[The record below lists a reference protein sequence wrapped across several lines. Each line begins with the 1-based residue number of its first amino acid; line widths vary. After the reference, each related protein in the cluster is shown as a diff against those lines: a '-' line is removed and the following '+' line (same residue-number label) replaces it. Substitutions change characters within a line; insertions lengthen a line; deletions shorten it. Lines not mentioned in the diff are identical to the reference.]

1 MPSALH
7 LALQRFYA
15 GDDGSVEVE
24 MDGFYADAL
33 RDGVIYEIQTGSITA
48 IRDKLH
54 RLGKEHPVVLV
65 HPIVR
70 YKWIAKFAPETGEE
84 ASYRRSPKQAQLCE
98 AFNQLVYAT
107 RLIARKRISLEL
119 IVVAACENWLDD
131 GNGSWRR
138 KGQSIIGHELL
149 AILERHRF
157 EEPADLARLLPEGL
171 PEQFT
176 VPEICRCGRIRQR
189 LAGKMAYT
197 LREVGAIEYGGKRG
211 NAYLYER
218 AKEQP

>member
-7 LALQRFYA
+7 EALQRFYA
-15 GDDGSVEVE
+15 GDDGRVEVE
-24 MDGFYADAL
+24 MDGFYADAI
-33 RDGVIYEIQTGSITA
+33 RDGVIYEIQTGSFTA

-54 RLGKEHPVVLV
+54 ALANEHPVVLV
-65 HPIVR
+65 HPIAR
-70 YKWIAKFAPETGEE
+70 FKWIAKFDGETGEE
-84 ASYRRSPKQAQLCE
+84 TSYRRSPKRSQLCE
-98 AFNQLVYAT
+98 VFNELVYAT
-107 RLIARKRISLEL
+107 RLLSRENITLEL
-119 IVVAACENWLDD
+119 VVIAECEMWLDD

-138 KGQSIIGHELL
+138 KGQSIIGHECL

-176 VPEICRCGRIRQR
+176 VADIRECGGIRQR
-189 LAGKMAYT
+189 LAGRIAYT
-197 LREVGAIEYGGKRG
+197 LREVGAIEQVGKQGR
-211 NAYLYER
+211 AYLYER

>member
-7 LALQRFYA
+7 VALQRFYA
-15 GDDGSVEVE
+15 GDEGLVEVE
-24 MDGFYADAL
+24 MDGFYADAI
-33 RDGVIYEIQTGSITA
+33 RDGVIYEIQTGSFTA

-54 RLGKEHPVVLV
+54 RLADEHPVVLV
-65 HPIVR
+65 HPIER
-70 YKWIAKFAPETGEE
+70 YKWIAKFDGETGEE
-84 ASYRRSPKQAQLCE
+84 TSYRRSPKRAQLWE
-98 AFNQLVYAT
+98 VFDELVYAT
-107 RLIARKRISLEL
+107 RLLSRENITLEL

-157 EEPADLARLLPEGL
+157 EQPADLARLLPEGL

-176 VPEICRCGRIRQR
+176 TNDIREAGRVRQR
-189 LAGKMAYT
+189 LAGRIAYT
-197 LREVGAIEYGGKRG
+197 LREVGAIEYVGRDGR
-211 NAYLYER
+211 AYLYER
-218 AKEQP
+218 VERCT